1 MSRNFYKGA
10 TVSLEE
16 RLTWVQGV
24 IAVGGFAVYLV
35 LLFGRSSGDLAAT
48 PYVDLMLWTIGGA
61 IIAGILGAIVVS
73 ILTRSQAKDARDRE
87 IYRRGEAVGS
97 AFVVIGALSALIL
110 SWLEIDHFWIANA
123 VYLCFVL
130 SGILGFIA
138 KSVMYRR
145 GLPTW

>member
-1 MSRNFYKGA
+1 M
-10 TVSLEE
+10 SLEE
-16 RLTWVQGV
+16 RFTWVQGI
-24 IAVGGFAVYLV
+24 IAIGGYVVYLAV
-35 LLFGRSSGDLAAT
+35 LFGRAGDNLAAT

-61 IIAGILGAIVVS
+61 IVGA
-73 ILTRSQAKDARDRE
+73 TMRNHAKDSRDRE

-97 AFVVIGALSALIL
+97 SFVVVGALSALVL
-110 SWLEIDHFWIANA
+110 SWVEADHFWIANA

-138 KSVMYRR
+138 KSTMYRR

>member
-1 MSRNFYKGA
+1 M
-10 TVSLEE
+10 SLEE

-24 IAVGGFAVYLV
+24 IAVGGYAVYLV

-48 PYVDLMLWTIGGA
+48 PYADLMLWTIGGA
-61 IIAGILGAIVVS
+61 IVAGILGAIVVS

-97 AFVVIGALSALIL
+97 AFVVVGALSALVL
-110 SWLEIDHFWIANA
+110 SWFEADHFWIANA
-123 VYLCFVL
+123 IYLCFVL

-138 KSVMYRR
+138 KSTMYRR